1 MLLNLK
7 IKNILI
13 HSRPENFALQGKDD
27 NGRSVSILS
36 KPRAK
41 TWGVKGLIFL
51 MALAKGSQTIALWL
65 MFCFILPGTVW
76 GDTFGAFT
84 GQINAHGI
92 NVRVDSTIGAEI
104 ICTLAK
110 GELVEVVWEAY
121 DWYKIR
127 LPKEAP
133 AYVKKNLL
141 ECNNVNADFA
151 SSSGK
156 CLSAKVIKDRVNIR
170 LGPTESAWILG
181 KVDKTT
187 VVNVI
192 ADVGG
197 WYKIQP
203 VYQSYGWVNKK
214 FVNNK
219 KEVVLQ
225 KQDALVKVTANAKLG
240 EPLIVEGKV
249 SPYGIV
255 LWRKATHKLITSEN
269 KIYFLKGDRKSLDS
283 LNYRKVRVTGKL
295 ISPAAN
301 KYPIIQ
307 IDIIEALN

>member
-7 IKNILI
+7 IK
-13 HSRPENFALQGKDD
+13 STF
-27 NGRSVSILS
+27 S
-36 KPRAK
+36 
-41 TWGVKGLIFL
+41 
-51 MALAKGSQTIALWL
+51 IALWL
-65 MFCFILPGTVW
+65 TVCFSLPGTVFA
-76 GDTFGAFT
+76 DTFGVFT
-84 GQINAHGI
+84 GQINASGI
-92 NVRVDSTIGAEI
+92 NVRVDARVGAEV

-110 GELVEVVWEAY
+110 GELVEVIWEVY

-127 LPKEAP
+127 LPREAP
-133 AYVKKNLL
+133 SYIKNNLL

-181 KVDKTT
+181 KVDKAT

-192 ADVGG
+192 ADEGG
-197 WYKIQP
+197 WYKIHP

-214 FVNNK
+214 FVNK
-219 KEVVLQ
+219 KMVVFQ
-225 KQDALVKVTANAKLG
+225 KQDVLVKVTDTAKSGNQLV
-240 EPLIVEGKV
+240 VEGKV

-255 LWRKATHKLITSEN
+255 LWRKATHKLTTSEN
-269 KIYFLKGDRKSLDS
+269 KIYFLKGDRQGLDS
-283 LNYRKVRVTGKL
+283 LNYRKVKVTGKL
-295 ISPAAN
+295 ISLAAS

>member
-7 IKNILI
+7 IK
-13 HSRPENFALQGKDD
+13 
-27 NGRSVSILS
+27 SI
-36 KPRAK
+36 
-41 TWGVKGLIFL
+41 LIFL
-51 MALAKGSQTIALWL
+51 TV
-65 MFCFILPGTVW
+65 CFILPGTVL

-84 GQINAHGI
+84 GQINTHGI

-214 FVNNK
+214 FVN
-219 KEVVLQ
+219 KEVVALA
-225 KQDALVKVTANAKLG
+225 KQDALVKVTATAKLS
-240 EPLIVEGKV
+240 EPLIVEGKI

-255 LWRKATHKLITSEN
+255 LWRKATHKLITPEN
-269 KIYFLKGDRKSLDS
+269 KIYFLKGDRQSLDS

-295 ISPAAN
+295 ISPAAS

-307 IDIIEALN
+307 IDMIEALN